1 MEKQI
6 HIYIQEVVGG
16 DKIVY
21 TTNQGG
27 SHPREISDIRSE
39 LQQLQITSDQT
50 ALRVCFG
57 YNHVYITIAKP
68 SRLSR
73 GGDYGAVWVVIPSES
88 VYSAVEG
95 GHFAEVIRDLESRL
109 NSGSRSLWSDLE
121 ARAIEVDS
129 PGGQIRFSDDRA
141 GLAYRLYDEAEGYGE
156 LLKKLVQ
163 SEYSE
168 YKAVYFLP
176 RHLKP
181 VGAVAK
187 ELTNP
192 LKSTCTLQPPA
203 EPLGS
208 VRLFVDEQVLSEA
221 KRYSSGQRLRVRWD
235 NPPYDSI
242 EQTITI
248 EPGKEVLRLTK
259 PEKKDW
265 QRSLDL
271 AITPT
276 FAGQPVHGARMTIN
290 GEEPKAKYSQEEWEQ
305 GLKLSFQHPDYQ
317 GDELVLNFNNP
328 AYKFKKRELNR
339 AFFKE
344 YGLEQGQSVQ
354 VDGEVVKEG
363 HWVTA
368 EWWQSSH
375 DVKVSTLR
383 LGEKSALEKLCKKPS
398 RITSTFKQSQHQNT
412 GGDGE
417 EERSGWNWKA
427 IIIAVSMVLG
437 IGIGGYFLYDYL
449 TPSTPKQPVVTDSIA
464 PGDTEEDLIKWITE
478 NRSYFREQV
487 YKKAKPILKQENKAL
502 YKKLDSLG
510 QNTNLSSEKEN
521 LKALSPEQLMK
532 AKQDLEDSIAKVENY
547 ADAKLERENKVLK
560 SKIDSVTPKG
570 SDGTNTVSGGVAS
583 RFSKA
588 QPSTQN
594 QAVSVEHVQES
605 TDSPLPDN
613 GRK

>member
-1 MEKQI
+1 MKQI
-6 HIYIQEVVGG
+6 HIYVQEVVGG

-21 TTNQGG
+21 TTEQKTSN
-27 SHPREISDIRSE
+27 PKEISDIRVE
-39 LQQLQITSDQT
+39 LQQLQVSTEQT
-50 ALRVCFG
+50 VLRVAYSFS
-57 YNHVYITIAKP
+57 HVCITIAKP
-68 SRLSR
+68 SRLGRS
-73 GGDYGAVWVVIPSES
+73 GDYEAVWVLIPRES

-95 GHFAEVIRDLESRL
+95 GHFAEVIRDLESRIK
-109 NSGSRSLWSDLE
+109 SVSRPLWSELKAMDVE
-121 ARAIEVDS
+121 IDS
-129 PGGQIRFSDDRA
+129 PKGQIRASNELA
-141 GLAYRLYDEAEGYGE
+141 GLAYRLYDEAEGYDE

-176 RHLKP
+176 RNLKP

-259 PEKKDW
+259 PEKKKW
-265 QRSLDL
+265 KRSLDL

-383 LGEKSALEKLCKKPS
+383 LGAKSALEKLCKKPS

-464 PGDTEEDLIKWITE
+464 PGDTKEDLIKWITE
-478 NRSYFREQV
+478 HRSSFREQV
-487 YKKAKPILKQENKAL
+487 YEKAKPGLVKENKEL

-510 QNTNLSSEKEN
+510 QSTDLSSEKLE
-521 LKALSPEQLMK
+521 ALSLERLMK
-532 AKQDLEDSIAKVENY
+532 EKQDLGDSIDKVENY
-547 ADAKLERENKVLK
+547 AEAKLEGENKILK
-560 SKIDSVTPKG
+560 RKIDSVPKANG
-570 SDGTNTVSGGVAS
+570 SGGSTAGTPISGIRQAKPSGQKGADPSKPSGS
-583 RFSKA
+583 RA
-588 QPSTQN
+588 
-594 QAVSVEHVQES
+594 
-605 TDSPLPDN
+605 DN
-613 GRK
+613 GQ

>member
-21 TTNQGG
+21 TTNQGA
-27 SHPREISDIRSE
+27 SRPREISDIRSE

-57 YNHVYITIAKP
+57 YSHVCITIAKP
-68 SRLSR
+68 SSLSR
-73 GGDYGAVWVVIPSES
+73 GGDYDAVWVVLPIES
-88 VYSAVEG
+88 VYSALEA
-95 GHFAEVIRDLESRL
+95 GHFVDVIQELESHLKSSSRL
-109 NSGSRSLWSDLE
+109 SWDELK
-121 ARAIEVDS
+121 AIPVEIDS
-129 PGGQIRFSDDRA
+129 PKGQIRTSNERA
-141 GLAYRLYDEAEGYGE
+141 GLAYRLYGEAEGYTE
-156 LLKKLVQ
+156 LLTKLVQ

-176 RHLKP
+176 SHPKP
-181 VGAVAK
+181 VGAGAK
-187 ELTNP
+187 DLTTTP
-192 LKSTCTLQPPA
+192 LKSTCILQPPA
-203 EPLGS
+203 EPLGG
-208 VRLFVDEQVLSEA
+208 VRLFVDEQVLREA
-221 KRYSSGQRLRVRWD
+221 KRYSSGQRLRVRWE
-235 NPPYDSI
+235 NPPYDPI
-242 EQTITI
+242 EEEITV
-248 EPGKEVLRLTK
+248 EPEMELTK
-259 PEKKDW
+259 PEKKKW
-265 QRSLDL
+265 KRSLDL

-317 GDELVLNFNNP
+317 GDELVLNFNTS
-328 AYKFKKRELNR
+328 AYKFKKRKLNR

-398 RITSTFKQSQHQNT
+398 RITSPLKQSQHQNT

-437 IGIGGYFLYDYL
+437 IGIGGYFLCDYL
-449 TPSTPKQPVVTDSIA
+449 TPSKTEPSVETDSIA
-464 PGDTEEDLIKWITE
+464 PSQQPVVLDSITPEDPKEGLIKWITE
-478 NRSYFREQV
+478 KRSYFREQV
-487 YKKAKPILKQENKAL
+487 YKKAKPALGQENKEL
-502 YKKLDSLG
+502 YKKLGDLNQS
-510 QNTNLSSEKEN
+510 TDLSSEN
-521 LKALSPEQLMK
+521 LEALSLEKLMK
-532 AKQDLEDSIAKVENY
+532 EKQDLEDSIANVVNY
-547 ADAKLERENKVLK
+547 ADAKLEGENKVLK
-560 SKIDSVTPKG
+560 SKIKSV
-570 SDGTNTVSGGVAS
+570 
-583 RFSKA
+583 SKA
-588 QPSTQN
+588 QGGGAPGAITSIVSLAHPTAPGG
-594 QAVSVEHVQES
+594 AVPVEPTGS
-605 TDSPLPDN
+605 GADN
-613 GRK
+613 GN